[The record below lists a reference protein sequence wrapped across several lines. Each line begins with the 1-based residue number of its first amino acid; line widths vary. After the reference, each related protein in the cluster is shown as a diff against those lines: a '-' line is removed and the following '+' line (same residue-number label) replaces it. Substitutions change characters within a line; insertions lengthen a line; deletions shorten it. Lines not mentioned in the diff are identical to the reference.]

1 MGQKSTEAKR
11 EIDQTR
17 AHLSETLD
25 AIQLK
30 ARRSVDLPY
39 QLAHNRALQVS
50 IGLLIFALAGGGVL
64 IAWRQSRLSPA
75 QRMARRLKL
84 GELRER
90 LNDFRE
96 DAQAWA
102 VAQKRI
108 LQDENTSTVAAVPHK
123 ENALRRIGVS
133 AAEAAIATLAAGLAK
148 RLMDRSKVPHEEA
161 HPTAVMSRHR

>member
-11 EIDQTR
+11 EIDETR
-17 AHLSETLD
+17 AHLTETLD

-30 ARRSVDLPY
+30 ARRNLDLRY
-39 QLAHNRALQVS
+39 QLAHNRVLQVS
-50 IGLLIFALAGGGVL
+50 IGLAIFALAGGGVL
-64 IAWRQSRLSPA
+64 IAWRERKRSPA
-75 QRMARRLKL
+75 QRLARRLKL

-90 LNDFRE
+90 LTDFGE

-102 VAQKRI
+102 VAQKRV
-108 LQDENTSTVAAVPHK
+108 LQDDNKTTVAAVPHK
-123 ENALRRIGVS
+123 ESALRRIGVS

-148 RLMDRSKVPHEEA
+148 RLMDRSKAPHDDA

>member
-17 AHLSETLD
+17 AHLTETLD

-75 QRMARRLKL
+75 QRLARRLKL

-108 LQDENTSTVAAVPHK
+108 LQDENKSVVAAVPHK
-123 ENALRRIGVS
+123 ESSLRRIGVS